1 MLNEIENHNKRQKEK
16 VLNWKPD
23 DLIETRNR
31 IEIFKTLPQE
41 VKNIIVSNLSI
52 NYILDGYA
60 TQEEI
65 SLWFNEDK
73 TLNEEEFLLFFNK
86 KIDGLTK

>member
-16 VLNWKPD
+16 VLNWKAD

-65 SLWFNEDK
+65 YLWFNEDK

>member
-60 TQEEI
+60 TKEEL